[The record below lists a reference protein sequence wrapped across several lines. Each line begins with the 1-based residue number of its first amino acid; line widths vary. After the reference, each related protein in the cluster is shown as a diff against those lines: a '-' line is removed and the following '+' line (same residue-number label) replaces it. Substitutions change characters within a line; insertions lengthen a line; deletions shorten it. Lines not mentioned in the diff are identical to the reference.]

1 MAVKTRFR
9 ISRRK
14 ALVGY
19 VWFAIL
25 FCTGCSIIESN
36 FSHEFQEADSN
47 LAEGRAV
54 LLSKDLSADRLA
66 KLFTDGEYIYDPRD
80 AKFAAQKILEKY
92 RKDGL
97 PNLGA
102 INKIK
107 IPATEALENG
117 GELFRERVT
126 SDYAKL
132 GQDGA
137 WYKAVSGNLPTT
149 FGDAASGKCITVKI
163 NPDKENP
170 APVAGVPVRILR
182 WQRKTIEDDPNG
194 KSTTVIEPDT
204 LGFVMTNT
212 DGIAKIHLEAGQ
224 SYSVL
229 PIRRGFQY
237 GREKGTTKK
246 GILEKDETFTFG
258 QRPHTLSPLDASA
271 YRNIRDDRSLLVRSP
286 QTFKSN
292 LRMWCGLFLGAWLLM
307 LIFTFA
313 KDNRLRNVN
322 REGIYPRANTD
333 YLLMITVMTLTGIS
347 VLMLFGM
354 FKPLTDTF
362 FGVTASKGVLL
373 GLGAMFVMSLINYN
387 FFYNGR
393 SSLNRL
399 WGCKKPVIGFDLRI
413 LPLESKFPAYGRLCD
428 KVENVLG
435 TGVPYLILAILLM
448 VALMLFGAGPE
459 GSDAKVN
466 LGPMQPSE
474 LCKYLVVFFTAAYFT
489 KFAEQIRL
497 FSQSLTKLTTG
508 RFLRYVTGILIVIVL
523 LMGMYYGVKDLGP
536 GLIVA
541 FTFIFLYAMAQ
552 NDLTYMFAGVASYAV
567 CLILASFIAS
577 ALSIDS
583 GGIIVLFTLL
593 WLVAWIWVWMTSQ
606 RRIHESAIFMNFVI
620 FLYACL
626 GKVLGIFSETLGN
639 RFAGRTAMMWDG
651 AWNNTSNGG
660 DQIAQGLWSL
670 ATGGIDGMGLGSGSP
685 SLVPAGHTDM
695 MFTTFGEIFGWVGIV
710 LVVTCFILL
719 VVRTIWVARQAG
731 FPFPFYL
738 TLGIGIVT
746 GVQFLFIVLG
756 SMGLIPLSG
765 VAVPLLSAGNTGL
778 VLTMA
783 MFGVVMSCSTLVAV
797 QERDEKMESFNRS
810 LSYMRRFFVFGGLV
824 VILGAFYYQ
833 VIDRNDTLIRPARVN
848 NTEGARV
855 LEYNP
860 RIGQVLSELHAGN
873 IYDRKGVLLATSDRN
888 EFKNDDVVKRLRD
901 AGLSGAEIRSE
912 AAKHKRRYYPF
923 GNHTLFM
930 LGDYN
935 TRKVFNFSYRNPI
948 GYLAE
953 SRHLGGLR
961 GLDITGSVLEDTSL
975 AYRPNR
981 FMPPEGRSEKLN
993 QYDYSEIL
1001 PFLGMGVKD
1010 NMLIKE
1016 HNENRSERDLTLTID
1031 VQLQMALQK
1040 ALAKKI
1046 KSEFKENKDFRASV
1060 VVLNARDGD
1069 LLASANYPLPDQ
1081 DSILMLNR
1089 RKNYADNPAE
1099 LLPGRHA
1106 AITERDLGL
1115 TFQTAPGSTAKVMSA
1130 MAGLM
1135 GLGKDV
1141 DKLSYMVYANELIHN
1156 EKNGQEPTGKV
1167 GIRKAITKSSNNYF
1181 IHLIHDKDLYNE
1193 VDSIYT
1199 TVGARMAFT
1208 TPYFFDR
1215 SEFIDHGKYTALL
1228 DDNRRQALDIYE
1240 NYMTNIRPT
1249 KKERMVWGPTQIA
1262 WGQGLLTA
1270 TPLNMA
1276 RVASIVANDGQL
1288 TPTRYVLKEG
1298 ETTFAPER
1306 PVRLLGSGE
1315 NELLKSYMQEESI
1328 IKTKPKSFKMANG
1341 IGGKTGTPERAL
1353 DVNKR
1358 SVKVNPSK
1366 IKTYRRKTRNGYEIT
1381 KVGKMNDAWY
1391 IFFVESATE
1400 KAPLA
1405 VAVRLERSVIGSSL
1419 AVRFADEV
1427 ILPVLERNGYSV
1439 INRDSNKNDKKS
1451 KKK

>member
-1 MAVKTRFR
+1 
-9 ISRRK
+9 
-14 ALVGY
+14 
-19 VWFAIL
+19 
-25 FCTGCSIIESN
+25 
-36 FSHEFQEADSN
+36 
-47 LAEGRAV
+47 
-54 LLSKDLSADRLA
+54 
-66 KLFTDGEYIYDPRD
+66 
-80 AKFAAQKILEKY
+80 
-92 RKDGL
+92 
-97 PNLGA
+97 
-102 INKIK
+102 
-107 IPATEALENG
+107 
-117 GELFRERVT
+117 
-126 SDYAKL
+126 
-132 GQDGA
+132 
-137 WYKAVSGNLPTT
+137 
-149 FGDAASGKCITVKI
+149 
-163 NPDKENP
+163 
-170 APVAGVPVRILR
+170 
-182 WQRKTIEDDPNG
+182 
-194 KSTTVIEPDT
+194 
-204 LGFVMTNT
+204 MTNA

-237 GREKGTTKK
+237 GREKGTTKT
-246 GILEKDETFTFG
+246 GTLEKDETFTFA
-258 QRPHTLSPLDASA
+258 QRHHTLSPLDASA

-286 QTFKSN
+286 QMFKCK

-435 TGVPYLILAILLM
+435 RGVPYLILAILLM

-824 VILGAFYYQ
+824 VIIGAFYYQ

-935 TRKVFNFSYRNPI
+935 TRKVFNFSTSNPT

-953 SRHLGGLR
+953 SRHLSALR
-961 GLDITGSVLEDTSL
+961 GLDIPASVTADSSST
-975 AYRPNR
+975 YRPNR
-981 FMPPEGRSEKLN
+981 FMPAEGRTAKLT

-1040 ALAKKI
+1040 AMAEKI
-1046 KSEFKENKDFRASV
+1046 KSDANYRNKPNLRASV

-1069 LLASANYPLPDQ
+1069 LLASANYPLPEL
-1081 DSILMLNR
+1081 DSIYMLND
-1089 RKNYADNPAE
+1089 RKIYADNPAE
-1099 LLPGRHA
+1099 LLPGKHA
-1106 AITERDLGL
+1106 PITERDLGL

-1135 GLGKDV
+1135 GLGEDA
-1141 DKLSYMVYANELIHN
+1141 DKLRYYNYADEIVHPTAYWYANPNVRMRE
-1156 EKNGQEPTGKV
+1156 
-1167 GIRKAITKSSNNYF
+1167 AISHSSNNYF
-1181 IHLIHDKDLYNE
+1181 ISLIHDKDLYDE
-1193 VDSIYT
+1193 LDSIYS
-1199 TVGARMAFT
+1199 TVGVRMGAA
-1208 TPYFFDR
+1208 TPYFLDR
-1215 SEFIDHGKYTALL
+1215 SEFIDHGKYTAIL

-1240 NYMTNIRPT
+1240 NYMTNIRP
-1249 KKERMVWGPTQIA
+1249 KKKVKMNWGPTQLA
-1262 WGQGLLTA
+1262 WGQGLITA
-1270 TPLNMA
+1270 TPLTMA

-1288 TPTRYVLKEG
+1288 TPTRYILKEG
-1298 ETTFAPER
+1298 DTKLNPEK
-1306 PVRLLGSGE
+1306 PVRLLDSDE
-1315 NELLKSYMQEESI
+1315 NKLLRSYMQDESSL
-1328 IKTKPKSFKMANG
+1328 KSSLRNARG
-1341 IGGKTGTPERAL
+1341 IGGKTGTPERY
-1353 DVNKR
+1353 VSRKR
-1358 SVKVNPSK
+1358 SGG
-1366 IKTYRRKTRNGYEIT
+1366 RNG
-1381 KVGKMNDAWY
+1381 VVNDAWY

-1405 VAVRLERSVIGSSL
+1405 VAVRLERSKGSMSGL
-1419 AVRFADEV
+1419 AVSMVADV